1 MLEGRRVLVTAAASG
16 IGATVAA
23 RIAEAG
29 ARVYV
34 CDSDEAVLRAYL
46 RDHPG
51 IGGGVADVAAPGDVE
66 RLVAEALDRL
76 GGLDVLVNNAGVAGP
91 AAPVEE
97 MELDGLA
104 PDAGRQ
110 PHRRLPV
117 RPRRAVPAIKRR
129 AAARSS

>member
-1 MLEGRRVLVTAAASG
+1 MMLDGKRVLVTAAASG

-23 RIAEAG
+23 RMAEAG

-66 RLVAEALDRL
+66 ATRGRGARRTS
-76 GGLDVLVNNAGVAGP
+76 AG
-91 AAPVEE
+91 
-97 MELDGLA
+97 
-104 PDAGRQ
+104 
-110 PHRRLPV
+110 
-117 RPRRAVPAIKRR
+117 
-129 AAARSS
+129 STCW